1 MNTLKARLE
10 ADYVIVIRIWFLP
23 FKIYTL
29 LECTDKNV
37 DNKNI
42 DRVLRVPIWKVMY
55 CDDGVN
61 KIRLRPDRV
70 GEIRKDS

>member
-1 MNTLKARLE
+1 M
-10 ADYVIVIRIWFLP
+10 
-23 FKIYTL
+23 
-29 LECTDKNV
+29 NV